1 MSEFGLKIKNIEA
14 ATLYE
19 YNKGLRDH
27 YEYKEA
33 MFVNSLFKD
42 FLYDHGLN
50 IWNNESTR
58 DLICL
63 EFNFGTRNYEKEIKH
78 IQILHYYYGKNN
90 RCFKESLVFVLKEL
104 VFYQFICMFVVIRD
118 VSIIPIQGIIVN
130 SMLYTII
137 TGIVILCHF
146 LIKYRYIKCLEA
158 SNDWLLVTEF
168 E

>member
-78 IQILHYYYGKNN
+78 IKKIAKQTRTDCKKSKSLNSKKLMAINKNKRKKIEELYKFANEHKEEYEELTADQIRNEFYNN
-90 RCFKESLVFVLKEL
+90 GVDVTYVRRKRNGS
-104 VFYQFICMFVVIRD
+104 VI
-118 VSIIPIQGIIVN
+118 S
-130 SMLYTII
+130 SKTM
-137 TGIVILCHF
+137 
-146 LIKYRYIKCLEA
+146 
-158 SNDWLLVTEF
+158 
-168 E
+168 

>member
-1 MSEFGLKIKNIEA
+1 MEEDQVNGTFLYYNESIQFHLEGNYLSEVEILKIIPDRKIKS
-14 ATLYE
+14 TLE
-19 YNKGLRDH
+19 LL
-27 YEYKEA
+27 
-33 MFVNSLFKD
+33 SII
-42 FLYDHGLN
+42 
-50 IWNNESTR
+50 IWISFMTY
-58 DLICL
+58 LISFA
-63 EFNFGTRNYEKEIKH
+63 EKSVNYEKEIRY

-158 SNDWLLVTEF
+158 SNDWFLVAEF